1 MDHTSVLESGGRAGE
16 GSGVEP
22 EVAFAD
28 DEADAG
34 VVNDPGL
41 GQVNFFARLQKS
53 VTRSEKCQRGSIVD
67 SAYEPH

>member
-41 GQVNFFARLQKS
+41 GQVNFFARLQK
-53 VTRSEKCQRGSIVD
+53 KC
-67 SAYEPH
+67 Y